1 MWSDPFLVLA
11 DYEAYAAC
19 QARVSDAWRDPEAWT
34 RMSILNAAR
43 MGRFSS
49 DRSIRDYC
57 ERVWK
62 VEPAPLP
69 EVNG

>member
-1 MWSDPFLVLA
+1 
-11 DYEAYAAC
+11 
-19 QARVSDAWRDPEAWT
+19 
-34 RMSILNAAR
+34 MSILNAAR

-57 ERVWK
+57 ARVWK

-69 EVNG
+69 EANG